1 MSVHTTANDY
11 FNQDADENSFY
22 KLDDIE
28 QDTVDQD
35 FIHQIVVIT
44 ETADVDSQ
52 VPQGGV
58 NSSNLEE
65 LTRKAARELG
75 LDEEV
80 YVKRV
85 REYFLCQKE
94 KEFIS
99 LILRKPQDDPKRK

>member
-1 MSVHTTANDY
+1 MTVQQEDSDY

-22 KLDDIE
+22 KLDGVE
-28 QDTVDQD
+28 QDTVDKD
-35 FIHQIVVIT
+35 FIHQIIVIT
-44 ETADVDSQ
+44 ETANVDGQ
-52 VPQGGV
+52 APQEEV
-58 NSSNLEE
+58 NSSNLEV

-80 YVKRV
+80 YVKKI

-99 LILRKPQDDPKRK
+99 LILAKPQDDPKRK